1 MCDRRS
7 RKKVPWEKGP
17 ALRSSLSSEVEHARG
32 IMCGLHTCL
41 FWCGRTKTVSVIT
54 RGVSRG
60 KSSPVFGFAQSC
72 HFSNVI
78 PRAPAGGRI
87 SPKSTGVK
95 SRQNCYNLTNILTII
110 INMLI
115 RNQMIVCLISM
126 SKWFNTYWFKVI
138 KRYVCAL
145 DHYMFHGLK
154 TCVDNYSVNSC
165 FRGLRES
172 LHARFTSDILH
183 LYGFASISILFQR
196 GEIPQNT
203 GNAKWLHSIPVSREK
218 NTPPDEKA
226 LWSTSLKS
234 TTSGGG
240 EQFLPLAVSAAVLQG
255 KGSHKV
261 SVFSE
266 TPVSYQS
273 CGVISKHITVFT
285 VCLLACLLALLCF
298 ALLCLLPLFVWL
310 SILTCCRIC
319 R

>member
-1 MCDRRS
+1 MLSLCCCCFACIRLSLLRGQPGSLHVFHHNVVFVCSSCSQSWYIWKSKNMCDRRS

-126 SKWFNTYWFKVI
+126 SK
-138 KRYVCAL
+138 
-145 DHYMFHGLK
+145 
-154 TCVDNYSVNSC
+154 
-165 FRGLRES
+165 
-172 LHARFTSDILH
+172 
-183 LYGFASISILFQR
+183 
-196 GEIPQNT
+196 
-203 GNAKWLHSIPVSREK
+203 
-218 NTPPDEKA
+218 
-226 LWSTSLKS
+226 
-234 TTSGGG
+234 
-240 EQFLPLAVSAAVLQG
+240 
-255 KGSHKV
+255 
-261 SVFSE
+261 
-266 TPVSYQS
+266 
-273 CGVISKHITVFT
+273 
-285 VCLLACLLALLCF
+285 
-298 ALLCLLPLFVWL
+298 
-310 SILTCCRIC
+310 
-319 R
+319 